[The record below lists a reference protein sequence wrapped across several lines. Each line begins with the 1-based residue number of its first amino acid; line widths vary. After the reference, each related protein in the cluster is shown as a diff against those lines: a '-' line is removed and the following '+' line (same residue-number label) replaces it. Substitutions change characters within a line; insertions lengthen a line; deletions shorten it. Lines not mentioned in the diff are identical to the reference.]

1 MSDKNSLQQLV
12 ERLVSQ
18 VLESHIPY
26 MRDDLVRRVVS
37 ELDPMLHTGASAPP
51 GTPDTLLQATS
62 SIHHASAQKEVLS
75 ALLDASANFCGRA
88 ALFVVRG
95 GSAIG
100 WQGRG
105 FANNDAIKSF
115 ALDLNAGLA
124 ARAMQERRPSGGPS
138 ADLDRRFVTS
148 FGEAADHHALVL
160 PLIMKEKVAALLHV
174 DAGQG
179 GKLDSTAL
187 ELLVHSTGLW
197 LELLSFRRGAPTAAG
212 HDAEA
217 APPPEPVG
225 RVQAEPVASA
235 AMPKPVETAYAAAA
249 GAGSSVA
256 VTSPRGVPA
265 PQEPQ
270 GAVDEEEVH
279 RKARR
284 FAKLLVDE
292 IKLYN
297 KGKVE
302 EGKRNRDLYDRLKD
316 DIDKSRGAYEK
327 RYGSTVA
334 GSANYFVQELVR
346 ILADNDRSL
355 LGSNFPS

>member
-26 MRDDLVRRVVS
+26 MRDDLVRRAVT
-37 ELDPMLHTGASAPP
+37 ELEPMLRGGGTPAAPA
-51 GTPDTLLQATS
+51 TPDTLLQATS

-75 ALLDASANFCGRA
+75 ALLDASSNFCGRA

-95 GSAIG
+95 GSALG

-105 FANNDAIKSF
+105 FPSNDAIKNF
-115 ALDLNAGLA
+115 ALDLGSGLA
-124 ARAMQERRPSGGPS
+124 ARALQEKSPVEGSA
-138 ADLDRRFVTS
+138 ADLDRRFVSS
-148 FGEAADHHALVL
+148 FGESRDQRAMVL

-174 DAGQG
+174 DAGAG
-179 GKLDSTAL
+179 AKLDRTAL

-197 LELLSFRRGAPTAAG
+197 LELLSLRRGAPGGAAQETSEP
-212 HDAEA
+212 A
-217 APPPEPVG
+217 PEPAG
-225 RVQAEPVASA
+225 RVAAEPVASA
-235 AMPKPVETAYAAAA
+235 AMPKPVEVALAAAA
-249 GAGSSVA
+249 AVGSSVA
-256 VTSPRGVPA
+256 VTAPRATPA
-265 PQEPQ
+265 PSQPA
-270 GAVDEEEVH
+270 GALDEEEVH

-302 EGKRNRDLYDRLKD
+302 EGRRNRDLYDRLKD

-327 RYGSTVA
+327 RYGSSVA

-346 ILADNDRSL
+346 NLADNDQSL
-355 LGSNFPS
+355 LGSRFPG